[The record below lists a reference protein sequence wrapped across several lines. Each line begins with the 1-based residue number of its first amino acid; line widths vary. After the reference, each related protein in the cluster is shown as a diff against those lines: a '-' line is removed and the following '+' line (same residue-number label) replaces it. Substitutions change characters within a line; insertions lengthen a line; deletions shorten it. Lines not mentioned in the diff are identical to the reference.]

1 MAIFVRKSRRG
12 DWDRVAADTPADLA
26 FPANVLADILDNEN
40 EVSVWEVSD
49 PPAAAEL
56 DTIVAALH
64 ARNVSNLTDVTL
76 RVISD
81 WKVKKELGLI
91 MKSTRG
97 ESLDTKLNGA
107 SKHQVIQ
114 INSVGDA
121 IALAKAFKFR
131 DPIFRSQAQVMQAM
145 AAALASGRI
154 QSDAVGSGLIKKLFD
169 AGHIQ
174 LALPAPKPASA

>member
-1 MAIFVRKSRRG
+1 
-12 DWDRVAADTPADLA
+12 
-26 FPANVLADILDNEN
+26 
-40 EVSVWEVSD
+40 
-49 PPAAAEL
+49 
-56 DTIVAALH
+56 
-64 ARNVSNLTDVTL
+64 
-76 RVISD
+76 
-81 WKVKKELGLI
+81 

-154 QSDAVGSGLIKKLFD
+154 QSDAVGSGLIKK
-169 AGHIQ
+169 AV
-174 LALPAPKPASA
+174 